1 MKKRILS
8 VFVIAITAVQF
19 GYSQETK
26 KDSEFGVKWGGYVKA
41 DYILDT
47 RRLNDTREG
56 QYLVIPLGEKLDA
69 NGDDLNKELGYNQF
83 AIESRLKASFTGPDF
98 LGMKT
103 AGVIEA
109 HFFGNSAKDINSLAL
124 RHAYFTLSSDKV
136 EWLFGQYWHPTFV
149 TNVSP
154 GTLEFNAGVPYQPFN
169 RSPQVRFSTKGNV
182 RFTAAII
189 TERDF
194 TTASGRTEDYGGAAV
209 RFAGIPTFHTQL
221 QFGQDDKIVGGFGAT
236 LKTVD
241 LNDRL
246 GVDIYGNTT
255 ALAKND
261 NKTSLSFMGYAKANL
276 GQGVTWKVYGQYGG
290 NTTEQLMFG
299 GYARKSNGDILDSKV
314 LSAWTEFSGKFND
327 KLGWGLFGGYTKDGG
342 FGNDYASLVTSSLV
356 ENSYRIS
363 PRLDYTVG
371 KVRLGTELCYTTAQY
386 ANGIAANGD
395 LNTAGVKEVGNFRT
409 ALSATYF
416 F

>member
-19 GYSQETK
+19 GYSQETI

-47 RRLNDTREG
+47 RRLDDTREG

-154 GTLEFNAGVPYQPFN
+154 GVHAFTAGVPYQPFS

-194 TTASGRTEDYGGAAV
+194 STNIGVEDYGGAAV
-209 RFAGIPTFHTQL
+209 RFAAIPTFHTQL

-241 LNDRL
+241 LNDRR
-246 GVDIYGNTT
+246 GFN

-395 LNTAGVKEVGNFRT
+395 LNTTGVNEVGNFRT

>member
-154 GTLEFNAGVPYQPFN
+154 GVHAFNAGVPYQPFS

-194 TTASGRTEDYGGAAV
+194 TTASGRTDAYGGAAV

-241 LNDRL
+241 LNTRL
-246 GVDIYGNTT
+246 GAS

-261 NKTSLSFMGYAKANL
+261 NKTSLSFIGYAKANL

-314 LSAWTEFSGKFND
+314 LSAWTEFSGTFND
-327 KLGWGLFGGYTKDGG
+327 NLGWGLFAGYTRDGG
-342 FGNDYASLVTSSLV
+342 FGNKYATLITSSNV
-356 ENSYRIS
+356 ENSYRIA
-363 PRLDYTVG
+363 PRVVYTVG
-371 KVRLGTELCYTTAQY
+371 KVRFGGELGYTTAQY

>member
-26 KDSEFGVKWGGYVKA
+26 KDPEFGVKWGGYVKA

-47 RRLNDTREG
+47 RRLSDSREG
-56 QYLVIPLGEKLDA
+56 QYLVIPLGENLDT
-69 NGDDLNKELGYNQF
+69 NGDDLNKEFGYNQF

-109 HFFGNSAKDINSLAL
+109 HFFGNSSEDINSLAL

-194 TTASGRTEDYGGAAV
+194 STNIGVADYGGAAV
-209 RFAGIPTFHTQL
+209 RFAAIPTFHTQL

-241 LNDRL
+241 LNTRL
-246 GVDIYGNTT
+246 GAS

-261 NKTSLSFMGYAKANL
+261 NKTRNCNLLS
-276 GQGVTWKVYGQYGG
+276 
-290 NTTEQLMFG
+290 
-299 GYARKSNGDILDSKV
+299 SI
-314 LSAWTEFSGKFND
+314 
-327 KLGWGLFGGYTKDGG
+327 
-342 FGNDYASLVTSSLV
+342 
-356 ENSYRIS
+356 
-363 PRLDYTVG
+363 
-371 KVRLGTELCYTTAQY
+371 
-386 ANGIAANGD
+386 
-395 LNTAGVKEVGNFRT
+395 
-409 ALSATYF
+409 F
-416 F
+416 FL

>member
-47 RRLNDTREG
+47 RRLSDSREG
-56 QYLVIPLGEKLDA
+56 QYLVIPLGENLDI

-109 HFFGNSAKDINSLAL
+109 HFFGNSSEDINSLAL

-246 GVDIYGNTT
+246 GVN

-290 NTTEQLMFG
+290 NTTEQLAFG

-314 LSAWTEFSGKFND
+314 LAAWTEFNGNFND
-327 KLGWGLFGGYTKDGG
+327 NLGWGLFAGYTKDGG

-356 ENSYRIS
+356 DNSYRIA
-363 PRLDYTVG
+363 PRLVYTVG
-371 KVRLGTELCYTTAQY
+371 KVRFGGELGYTTAQY
-386 ANGIAANGD
+386 ASSIAANGD

-409 ALSATYF
+409 AFSATYF

>member
-47 RRLNDTREG
+47 RRLSDSREG
-56 QYLVIPLGEKLDA
+56 QYLVIPLGENLDI
-69 NGDDLNKELGYNQF
+69 NGDDRNREFGYNQF

-109 HFFGNSAKDINSLAL
+109 HFFGNSSEDINSLAL

-194 TTASGRTEDYGGAAV
+194 STNIGVEDYGGAAV
-209 RFAGIPTFHTQL
+209 RFAAIPTFHTQL

-241 LNDRL
+241 LNTRL
-246 GVDIYGNTT
+246 GAS

-261 NKTSLSFMGYAKANL
+261 NKTSLSFIGYAKANL

-314 LSAWTEFSGKFND
+314 LSAWTEFSGTFND
-327 KLGWGLFGGYTKDGG
+327 NLGWGLFAGYTRDGG
-342 FGNDYASLVTSSLV
+342 FGNKYATLITSSNV
-356 ENSYRIS
+356 ENSYRIA
-363 PRLDYTVG
+363 PRVVYTVG
-371 KVRLGTELCYTTAQY
+371 KVRFGGELGYTTAQY

-395 LNTAGVKEVGNFRT
+395 LNTTGVNEVGNFRT

>member
-154 GTLEFNAGVPYQPFN
+154 GVHAFTAGVPYQPFS

-241 LNDRL
+241 LNDRR
-246 GVDIYGNTT
+246 GVN

-327 KLGWGLFGGYTKDGG
+327 KLGWGLFGGYTRDGG
-342 FGNDYASLVTSSLV
+342 FGNKYATLITSSNV
-356 ENSYRIS
+356 ENSYRIA
-363 PRLDYTVG
+363 PRVVYTVG
-371 KVRLGTELCYTTAQY
+371 KVRFGGELGYTTAQY
-386 ANGIAANGD
+386 ASSIAANGD

-409 ALSATYF
+409 AFSATYF

>member
-47 RRLNDTREG
+47 RRLSDSREG

-109 HFFGNSAKDINSLAL
+109 HFFGNSSEDINSLAL

-194 TTASGRTEDYGGAAV
+194 TTASGRTDAYGGAAV

-241 LNDRL
+241 LNDRR
-246 GVDIYGNTT
+246 GVN

-356 ENSYRIS
+356 DNSYRIA
-363 PRLDYTVG
+363 PRLVYTVG
-371 KVRLGTELCYTTAQY
+371 KVRFGGELGYTTAQY

-409 ALSATYF
+409 AFSATYF

>member
-26 KDSEFGVKWGGYVKA
+26 KDPEFGVKWGGYVKA

-56 QYLVIPLGEKLDA
+56 QYIVVPLGEKLDA

-109 HFFGNSAKDINSLAL
+109 HFFGNSSEDINSLAL

-194 TTASGRTEDYGGAAV
+194 STNIGVEDYGGAAV
-209 RFAGIPTFHTQL
+209 RFAAIPTFHTQL

-241 LNDRL
+241 LNTRL
-246 GVDIYGNTT
+246 GAS

-342 FGNDYASLVTSSLV
+342 FGNDYASLVKSSGV

-371 KVRLGTELCYTTAQY
+371 KVRLGAELCYTTAQY

-409 ALSATYF
+409 AFSATYF

>member
-1 MKKRILS
+1 MKKRILT
-8 VFVIAITAVQF
+8 VFVIAISAVQF
-19 GYSQETK
+19 GYSQEK

-47 RRLNDTREG
+47 RRLSDSREG
-56 QYLVIPLGEKLDA
+56 QYLVIPKGENLDI
-69 NGDDLNKELGYNQF
+69 NGKDRNEEFGYNQF
-83 AIESRLKASFTGPDF
+83 AIESRLKASMTGPDF

-109 HFFGNSAKDINSLAL
+109 HFFGNSSSDINSLAL
-124 RHAYFTLSSDKV
+124 RHAYFTLSNDKV
-136 EWLFGQYWHPTFV
+136 EWLFGQYWHPVFV

-154 GTLEFNAGVPYQPFN
+154 GTHAFNAGVPYQPFS
-169 RSPQVRFSTKGNV
+169 RSPQIRFSTKGNV

-194 TTASGRTEDYGGAAV
+194 TTASGRTDGYGGAAV
-209 RFAGIPTFHTQL
+209 RFAGIPTVHTQL
-221 QFGQDDKIVGGFGAT
+221 QFGQDDKVVGGFGAT

-241 LNDRL
+241 LNDRS
-246 GVDIYGNTT
+246 G
-255 ALAKND
+255 AKLAEND

-276 GQGVTWKVYGQYGG
+276 GAGVTWKVYGQYGG

-314 LSAWTEFSGKFND
+314 LSAWTEFSGKFDDN
-327 KLGWGLFGGYTKDGG
+327 LGWGVFVGYTKDGG
-342 FGNDYASLVTSSLV
+342 FGNDYFSTVTSSLV

-363 PRLDYTVG
+363 PRIDYTVG
-371 KVRLGTELCYTTAQY
+371 KVRLGCELGYTTAQY
-386 ANGIAANGD
+386 ASGINATNGD
-395 LNTAGVKEVGNFRT
+395 LNTTGVNEVGNFRS
-409 ALSATYF
+409 AFSATF
-416 F
+416 FF

>member
-154 GTLEFNAGVPYQPFN
+154 GVHAFTAGVPYQPFS

-194 TTASGRTEDYGGAAV
+194 STNIGVEDYGGAAV
-209 RFAGIPTFHTQL
+209 RFAAIPTFHTQL

-241 LNDRL
+241 LNTRL
-246 GVDIYGNTT
+246 GAS

-261 NKTSLSFMGYAKANL
+261 NKTSLSFIGYAKANL

-395 LNTAGVKEVGNFRT
+395 LNTTGVNEVGNFRT

>member
-154 GTLEFNAGVPYQPFN
+154 GVHAFTAGVPYQPFS

-194 TTASGRTEDYGGAAV
+194 STNIGVADYGGAAV
-209 RFAGIPTFHTQL
+209 RFAAIPTFHTQL

-241 LNDRL
+241 LNTRL
-246 GVDIYGNTT
+246 GAS

-261 NKTSLSFMGYAKANL
+261 NKTSLSFIGYAKANL

-299 GYARKSNGDILDSKV
+299 GYARKSNDDILDSKV

-356 ENSYRIS
+356 DNSSRIA
-363 PRLDYTVG
+363 PRLVYTVG
-371 KVRLGTELCYTTAQY
+371 KVRFGGELGYTTAQY
-386 ANGIAANGD
+386 ASSIAANGD

-409 ALSATYF
+409 AFSATYF

>member
-1 MKKRILS
+1 MILNLII
-8 VFVIAITAVQF
+8 VCNTDFQRVIAKKK
-19 GYSQETK
+19 K
-26 KDSEFGVKWGGYVKA
+26 KDPEFGVKWGGYVKA

-56 QYLVIPLGEKLDA
+56 QYLVIPLGEKLDT

-109 HFFGNSAKDINSLAL
+109 HFFGNSAKDINGLAL

-154 GTLEFNAGVPYQPFN
+154 GVHAFTAGVPYQPFS

-241 LNDRL
+241 LNDRR
-246 GVDIYGNTT
+246 GVN

-395 LNTAGVKEVGNFRT
+395 LNTTGVNEVGNFRT

>member
-47 RRLNDTREG
+47 RRLSDSREG

-109 HFFGNSAKDINSLAL
+109 HFFGNSSEDINSLAL
-124 RHAYFTLSSDKV
+124 RHAYFTLSNDKV

-194 TTASGRTEDYGGAAV
+194 TTNIGVEDYGGAAV
-209 RFAGIPTFHTQL
+209 RFAAIPTFHTQL

-241 LNDRL
+241 LNTRL
-246 GVDIYGNTT
+246 GAS

-261 NKTSLSFMGYAKANL
+261 NKTSLSFIGYAKANL

-314 LSAWTEFSGKFND
+314 LSAWTEFSGTFND
-327 KLGWGLFGGYTKDGG
+327 NLGWGLFAGYTRDGG
-342 FGNDYASLVTSSLV
+342 FGNKYATLITSSNV
-356 ENSYRIS
+356 ENSYRIA
-363 PRLDYTVG
+363 PRVVYTVG
-371 KVRLGTELCYTTAQY
+371 KVRFGGELGYTTAQY

-409 ALSATYF
+409 AFSATYF

>member
-47 RRLNDTREG
+47 RRLSDSREG
-56 QYLVIPLGEKLDA
+56 QYLVIPLGENLDI
-69 NGDDLNKELGYNQF
+69 NGDDRNREFGYNQF

-109 HFFGNSAKDINSLAL
+109 HFFGNSSEDINSLAL

-194 TTASGRTEDYGGAAV
+194 STNIGVEDYGGAAV

-241 LNDRL
+241 LNTRL
-246 GVDIYGNTT
+246 GAS

-261 NKTSLSFMGYAKANL
+261 NKTSLSFIGYAKANL

-314 LSAWTEFSGKFND
+314 LSAWTEFSGTFND
-327 KLGWGLFGGYTKDGG
+327 NLGWGLFAGYTKDGG
-342 FGNDYASLVTSSLV
+342 FGNDYASLVTSTSSSLV
-356 ENSYRIS
+356 DNSYRIA
-363 PRLDYTVG
+363 PRLVYTVG
-371 KVRLGTELCYTTAQY
+371 KVRFGGELGYTTAQY